1 MNASMS
7 PKTGLKGAHS
17 DASSSPVQKM
27 GLVLDHLV
35 SALGGDPSTPLRRA
49 QILIDIDAHPDT
61 TQTEVMD
68 RLKLGKSTMNR
79 EIEWLYDHGCVKR
92 QAGQQD
98 GRVIHMVTCGY
109 SKKNLGFA
117 LNYADGSH
125 KNLQK
130 FLESLITMFT
140 DPKPTLRDAK
150 LLVTAADLGDASRQ
164 ELFSRA
170 YQGPQTTNVRAL
182 ESLVDQGLIEVTET
196 DR

>member
-1 MNASMS
+1 MAQ
-7 PKTGLKGAHS
+7 KTGLKGAHS
-17 DASSSPVQKM
+17 AASTSPIQKM

-35 SALGGDPSTPLRRA
+35 AALGGDPSSPLRRA
-49 QILIDIDAHPDT
+49 QILVDIDAHPDT

-68 RLKLGKSTMNR
+68 RLKLGKSALNR
-79 EIEWLYDHGCVKR
+79 EIEWLYDHGCLLR

-109 SKKNLGFA
+109 SKRNLGLA
-117 LNYADGSH
+117 LDHADGSH
-125 KNLQK
+125 KNLQM
-130 FLESLITMFT
+130 FLKSLITMFT

-150 LLVTAADLGDASRQ
+150 LLVTAADLGGASRQ

-170 YQGPQTTNVRAL
+170 YQGPNTTNVRAL
-182 ESLVDQGLIEVTET
+182 DGLVGQGLIEVTET